1 MESNEQMST
10 WSSFPEQ
17 KLLQENWR
25 GFLNEQVIYNRH
37 VKILMESLQE
47 VEDDLEKG
55 RDPKIEDIS
64 IVDQSEIQKYINS
77 LKKELGFAFEL
88 TGKFGAGI
96 TGLYGP
102 LLAIIK
108 NTGFT
113 ATEKD
118 IVLILIAVMSY
129 AATGSEMKEL
139 VDVIKEKDLTG
150 PYKIAKALPDI
161 FVKIVK
167 NIVGTSYSFLDLI
180 GYTFL
185 FIPIIN
191 MVTQIITHNNITGS
205 NLTQLVNGVLASIAS
220 YSGKIFLQR
229 IKDKLKDK

>member
-1 MESNEQMST
+1 MSN
-10 WSSFPEQ
+10 WSSYPQ
-17 KLLQENWR
+17 QQLLQENWR
-25 GFLNEQVIYNRH
+25 GFLNEQVIIDRH
-37 VKILMESLQE
+37 VKILIESLQE
-47 VEDDLEKG
+47 VEDDLEQG
-55 RDPKIEDIS
+55 RDPKIEDIA
-64 IVDQSEIQKYINS
+64 IVDESEIQKYI
-77 LKKELGFAFEL
+77 KELQKEIGFGFEL

-102 LLAIIK
+102 LLSIIK

-118 IVLILIAVMSY
+118 IVLILIAVMTY
-129 AATGSEMKEL
+129 AATGKEAKEL
-139 VDVIKEKDLTG
+139 IQAIKEKDLSG

-161 FVKIVK
+161 FTKIVK
-167 NIVGTSYSFLDLI
+167 NLVGTAYSFLDLV

-205 NLTQLVNGVLASIAS
+205 NLTQLMNGVLASVAS

>member
-1 MESNEQMST
+1 MEANEQMSS
-10 WSSFPEQ
+10 WSSYPRQ
-17 KLLQENWR
+17 QLLQENWR
-25 GFLNEQVIYNRH
+25 GFLNEQVVIDRH

-47 VEDDLEKG
+47 VEDDLEQG
-55 RDPKIEDIS
+55 RDPKIEDIA
-64 IVDQSEIQKYINS
+64 IIDESEIEKYIKE
-77 LKKELGFAFEL
+77 LQKELGFAFEL

-102 LLAIIK
+102 LLSIIK

-118 IVLILIAVMSY
+118 IVLILIAVMTY
-129 AATGSEMKEL
+129 AATGKEAKEL
-139 VDVIKEKDLTG
+139 IQAIKEKDLSG

-161 FVKIVK
+161 FTKIVK
-167 NIVGTSYSFLDLI
+167 SLVGTAYSFLDLV

-205 NLTQLVNGVLASIAS
+205 NLTQLMNGVLASVAS

>member
-1 MESNEQMST
+1 MSS
-10 WSSFPEQ
+10 WSSYPQ
-17 KLLQENWR
+17 QQLLQENWR
-25 GFLNEQVIYNRH
+25 GFLTEQVVIDRH

-47 VEDDLEKG
+47 VEDDLEQG
-55 RDPKIEDIS
+55 RDPKIEDIA
-64 IVDQSEIQKYINS
+64 IVDESEIQKYI
-77 LKKELGFAFEL
+77 KELQKEFGFAFEL

-102 LLAIIK
+102 LLSIIK

-118 IVLILIAVMSY
+118 IVLILIAVMTY
-129 AATGSEMKEL
+129 AATCKEAKEL
-139 VDVIKEKDLTG
+139 IQAIKEKDLSG
-150 PYKIAKALPDI
+150 PYKIAKELPDI
-161 FVKIVK
+161 FTKIVK
-167 NIVGTSYSFLDLI
+167 NLVGTAYSFLDLV
-180 GYTFL
+180 GYSFL

-205 NLTQLVNGVLASIAS
+205 NLIQLMNGVLASVAS
-220 YSGKIFLQR
+220 YSGKIFLKR

>member
-1 MESNEQMST
+1 MSS
-10 WSSFPEQ
+10 WSSYPQ
-17 KLLQENWR
+17 QQLLQENWR
-25 GFLNEQVIYNRH
+25 GFLTEQVVIDHH

-47 VEDDLEKG
+47 VEDDLEQG
-55 RDPKIEDIS
+55 RDPKIEDIA
-64 IVDQSEIQKYINS
+64 IVDESEIQKYIKE
-77 LKKELGFAFEL
+77 LQKELGFAFEL

-102 LLAIIK
+102 LLSIIK

-113 ATEKD
+113 TTEKD
-118 IVLILIAVMSY
+118 IVLILIAVMTY
-129 AATGSEMKEL
+129 AATGKEAKEL
-139 VDVIKEKDLTG
+139 IQAIKEKDLSG
-150 PYKIAKALPDI
+150 PYRIAKALPDI
-161 FVKIVK
+161 FTKIVK
-167 NIVGTSYSFLDLI
+167 NLVGTAYSFLDLV
-180 GYTFL
+180 GYSFL

-205 NLTQLVNGVLASIAS
+205 NLTQLMNGVLASVAS

>member
-55 RDPKIEDIS
+55 RDPQIEDIS

-129 AATGSEMKEL
+129 VATGSEMKEL
-139 VDVIKEKDLTG
+139 VDIIKEKDLTG

>member
-1 MESNEQMST
+1 MSS
-10 WSSFPEQ
+10 WSSYPQ
-17 KLLQENWR
+17 QQLLQENWR
-25 GFLNEQVIYNRH
+25 GFLTEQVVIDRH

-47 VEDDLEKG
+47 VEDDLEQG
-55 RDPKIEDIS
+55 RDPKIEDIA
-64 IVDQSEIQKYINS
+64 IVDESEIQKYVNQ
-77 LKKELGFAFEL
+77 LQKELGFAFEL

-102 LLAIIK
+102 LLSIIK

-118 IVLILIAVMSY
+118 IVLILIAVMTY
-129 AATGSEMKEL
+129 AATGEEAKEL
-139 VDVIKEKDLTG
+139 IQAIKEKDLSG

-161 FVKIVK
+161 FTKIVK
-167 NIVGTSYSFLDLI
+167 NLVGTAYSFLDLV

-191 MVTQIITHNNITGS
+191 MVTQIVTHNNITGS
-205 NLTQLVNGVLASIAS
+205 NLTQLMNGVLASVAS

>member
-1 MESNEQMST
+1 MSS
-10 WSSFPEQ
+10 WSSYPQ
-17 KLLQENWR
+17 QQLLQENWR
-25 GFLNEQVIYNRH
+25 GFLTEQLVIDRH
-37 VKILMESLQE
+37 VKMLMESLQE
-47 VEDDLEKG
+47 VEDDLEQG
-55 RDPKIEDIS
+55 RDPKIEDVAI
-64 IVDQSEIQKYINS
+64 IDESEIQKYVNQ
-77 LKKELGFAFEL
+77 LQKELGFAFEL

-102 LLAIIK
+102 LLSIIK

-118 IVLILIAVMSY
+118 IVLILIAVMTY
-129 AATGSEMKEL
+129 AATGEEAKEL
-139 VDVIKEKDLTG
+139 IQAIKEKDLSG
-150 PYKIAKALPDI
+150 PYKFAKALPDI
-161 FVKIVK
+161 FTKIVE
-167 NIVGTSYSFLDLI
+167 NLIGTAYSFLDLV

-205 NLTQLVNGVLASIAS
+205 NLTQLMNGVLASVAS

>member
-1 MESNEQMST
+1 MSN
-10 WSSFPEQ
+10 WSSYPQ
-17 KLLQENWR
+17 QQLLQENWR
-25 GFLNEQVIYNRH
+25 GFLNEQVVIDRH
-37 VKILMESLQE
+37 VKNLMESLQE
-47 VEDDLEKG
+47 VEDDLEQG
-55 RDPKIEDIS
+55 RDPKIEDVA
-64 IVDQSEIQKYINS
+64 IVDESEIQKYIKE
-77 LKKELGFAFEL
+77 LQKELGFAFEL

-102 LLAIIK
+102 LLSIIK

-118 IVLILIAVMSY
+118 IVLILIAVMTY
-129 AATGSEMKEL
+129 AATGKEAKEL
-139 VDVIKEKDLTG
+139 IQAIKEKDLSG

-161 FVKIVK
+161 FTKIVK
-167 NIVGTSYSFLDLI
+167 NLVGTAYSFLDLV
-180 GYTFL
+180 GYSFL

-205 NLTQLVNGVLASIAS
+205 NLTQLMNGVLASVAS

>member
-1 MESNEQMST
+1 MESNEKMSS
-10 WSSFPEQ
+10 WSSYPQ
-17 KLLQENWR
+17 QQLLQENWR
-25 GFLNEQVIYNRH
+25 GFLNEQVVIEQH
-37 VKILMESLQE
+37 VEILMESLQE
-47 VEDDLEKG
+47 VEDDLEQG
-55 RDPKIEDIS
+55 RDPEIEDIA
-64 IVDQSEIQKYINS
+64 IVDESEIQKYVKE
-77 LKKELGFAFEL
+77 LQKELGFAFEL

-102 LLAIIK
+102 LLSIIK

-118 IVLILIAVMSY
+118 IVLILIAVMTY
-129 AATGSEMKEL
+129 AATGKEAKEL
-139 VDVIKEKDLTG
+139 IQIIKEKDLSG
-150 PYKIAKALPDI
+150 PYKVAKALPDI
-161 FVKIVK
+161 FTKIVK
-167 NIVGTSYSFLDLI
+167 NLVGTAYSFLDLV

-205 NLTQLVNGVLASIAS
+205 NLTQLLNGVLASIAS

>member
-1 MESNEQMST
+1 METNEQMSS
-10 WSSFPEQ
+10 WSSYPQ
-17 KLLQENWR
+17 QQLLQENWR
-25 GFLNEQVIYNRH
+25 GFLNEQVIIDRH
-37 VKILMESLQE
+37 VKILLESLQE
-47 VEDDLEKG
+47 VEDDLEQG
-55 RDPKIEDIS
+55 RDPKIEDID
-64 IVDQSEIQKYINS
+64 IVDESEIKKYVNE
-77 LKKELGFAFEL
+77 LQKELGFAFEL

-102 LLAIIK
+102 LLSIIN

-118 IVLILIAVMSY
+118 IVLILIAVMTY
-129 AATGSEMKEL
+129 AGTGKEAKEL
-139 VDVIKEKDLTG
+139 VQAIKEKDLSG

-161 FVKIVK
+161 FTKIVE
-167 NIVGTSYSFLDLI
+167 NLVGTAYSFLDLV

-205 NLTQLVNGVLASIAS
+205 NLTQLMNGVLASVAS

>member
-1 MESNEQMST
+1 MST

-25 GFLNEQVIYNRH
+25 GFLNEQIIYNRH

-55 RDPKIEDIS
+55 RDPQIEDIS

-205 NLTQLVNGVLASIAS
+205 NLTQLVNGVIASIAS

>member
-1 MESNEQMST
+1 MEANEQMSS
-10 WSSFPEQ
+10 WSSYPRQ
-17 KLLQENWR
+17 QLLQENWR
-25 GFLNEQVIYNRH
+25 GFLNEQVVIDRH

-47 VEDDLEKG
+47 VEDDLEQG
-55 RDPKIEDIS
+55 RDPKIEDIA
-64 IVDQSEIQKYINS
+64 IVDESEIEKYIKE
-77 LKKELGFAFEL
+77 LQKELGFAFEL

-102 LLAIIK
+102 LLSIIK

-118 IVLILIAVMSY
+118 IVLILIAAMTYV
-129 AATGSEMKEL
+129 ATGKEAEEL
-139 VDVIKEKDLTG
+139 IQAIKEKDLSG

-161 FVKIVK
+161 FTKIVK
-167 NIVGTSYSFLDLI
+167 NLVGTAYSFLDLV

-205 NLTQLVNGVLASIAS
+205 NLTQLLNGVLASVAS

>member
-1 MESNEQMST
+1 MEANEQMSS
-10 WSSFPEQ
+10 WSSYPRQ
-17 KLLQENWR
+17 QLLQENWR
-25 GFLNEQVIYNRH
+25 GFLNEQVIIDRH

-47 VEDDLEKG
+47 VEDDLEQG
-55 RDPKIEDIS
+55 RDPKIEDIA
-64 IVDQSEIQKYINS
+64 IVDESEIEKYIKE
-77 LKKELGFAFEL
+77 LQKELGFAFEL

-102 LLAIIK
+102 LLSIIK

-118 IVLILIAVMSY
+118 IVLILIAAMTY
-129 AATGSEMKEL
+129 AATGKEAKEL
-139 VDVIKEKDLTG
+139 IQAIKEKDLSG

-161 FVKIVK
+161 FTKIVK
-167 NIVGTSYSFLDLI
+167 SLVGTAYSFLDLV

-205 NLTQLVNGVLASIAS
+205 NLTQLLNGVLASVAS

>member
-1 MESNEQMST
+1 MSS
-10 WSSFPEQ
+10 WSSYPQ
-17 KLLQENWR
+17 QQLLQENWR
-25 GFLNEQVIYNRH
+25 GFLTEQVVIDHH
-37 VKILMESLQE
+37 VKILIESLQE
-47 VEDDLEKG
+47 VEDDLEQG
-55 RDPKIEDIS
+55 RDPKIEDIA
-64 IVDQSEIQKYINS
+64 IVDESEIQKYIKE
-77 LKKELGFAFEL
+77 LQKELGFAFEL

-102 LLAIIK
+102 LLSIIK

-113 ATEKD
+113 TTEKD
-118 IVLILIAVMSY
+118 IVLILIAVMTY
-129 AATGSEMKEL
+129 AATGNEAKEL
-139 VDVIKEKDLTG
+139 IQAIKEKDLSG

-161 FVKIVK
+161 FTKIVK
-167 NIVGTSYSFLDLI
+167 NLVGTAYSFIDLV

-205 NLTQLVNGVLASIAS
+205 NLTQLMNGVLASVAS

>member
-1 MESNEQMST
+1 MSS
-10 WSSFPEQ
+10 WSSYPQ
-17 KLLQENWR
+17 QQLLQENWR
-25 GFLNEQVIYNRH
+25 GFLTEQIVIDRH

-47 VEDDLEKG
+47 VEDDLEQG
-55 RDPKIEDIS
+55 RDPKIEDIA
-64 IVDQSEIQKYINS
+64 IVDESEIQKYVNQ
-77 LKKELGFAFEL
+77 LQKELGFAFEL

-102 LLAIIK
+102 LLSIIK

-118 IVLILIAVMSY
+118 IVLILIAVMTY
-129 AATGSEMKEL
+129 AATGEEAKEL
-139 VDVIKEKDLTG
+139 IQAIKEKDLSG

-161 FVKIVK
+161 FTKIVK
-167 NIVGTSYSFLDLI
+167 NLVGTAYSFLDLV
-180 GYTFL
+180 GYSFL

-191 MVTQIITHNNITGS
+191 MVTQIVTHNNITGS
-205 NLTQLVNGVLASIAS
+205 NLTQLMNGVLASVAS

>member
-1 MESNEQMST
+1 MSS
-10 WSSFPEQ
+10 WSSYPQ
-17 KLLQENWR
+17 QQLLQENWR
-25 GFLNEQVIYNRH
+25 GFLTEQVVIDRH

-47 VEDDLEKG
+47 VEDDLEQG
-55 RDPKIEDIS
+55 RDPKIEDVAI
-64 IVDQSEIQKYINS
+64 IDESEIQKYIKD
-77 LKKELGFAFEL
+77 LQKELGFAFEL

-102 LLAIIK
+102 LLSIIK

-118 IVLILIAVMSY
+118 IVLVLIAAMTY
-129 AATGSEMKEL
+129 AATGKEAKEL
-139 VDVIKEKDLTG
+139 IQAIKEKDLSG

-161 FVKIVK
+161 FTKIVK
-167 NIVGTSYSFLDLI
+167 SLVGTAYSFLDLV

-205 NLTQLVNGVLASIAS
+205 NLTQLMNGVLASVAS

>member
-1 MESNEQMST
+1 MSS
-10 WSSFPEQ
+10 WSSYPRQ
-17 KLLQENWR
+17 QLLQENWR
-25 GFLNEQVIYNRH
+25 GFLNEQVIIDRH

-47 VEDDLEKG
+47 VEDDLEQG
-55 RDPKIEDIS
+55 RDPKIEDIA
-64 IVDQSEIQKYINS
+64 IVDESEIEKYIKE
-77 LKKELGFAFEL
+77 LQKELGFAFEL

-102 LLAIIK
+102 LLSIIK

-118 IVLILIAVMSY
+118 IVLILIAAMTY
-129 AATGSEMKEL
+129 AATGKEAEEL
-139 VDVIKEKDLTG
+139 IQAIKEKDLSG

-161 FVKIVK
+161 FTKIVK
-167 NIVGTSYSFLDLI
+167 NLVGTAYSFLDLV

-205 NLTQLVNGVLASIAS
+205 NLTQLMNGVLASVAS